1 MNHLITAGLAKASL
15 QQPAS
20 DLRMVQVAK
29 LDAGQESE
37 VLDFLAQRPIHTVGM
52 VGFIRDNGLVS
63 SLNRGTFYSCR
74 NSQGQI
80 EGVALIGHATLMET
94 TSDRALEAFAEIAQ
108 TCTTTHLIM
117 GEKETIN
124 EFWNHYAEAGQEMR
138 RACRELLFELK
149 WPVEARP
156 EVPGLRLA
164 TPADLELIMPVQAQ
178 MAFDESG
185 VNPMQRDPEGFR
197 QRCARRI
204 ELGRTWVWVEAGQ
217 LMFKAEVVADTSSV
231 IYLEGI
237 WTNSEQRAQGY
248 GLRCMSQLS
257 RLLLSR
263 TKSISVLVNDTNTTA
278 HNFYLKAGYKLRGV
292 YDTVFL
298 VK

>member
-1 MNHLITAGLAKASL
+1 
-15 QQPAS
+15 
-20 DLRMVQVAK
+20 MVQVAK

-52 VGFIRDNGLVS
+52 VGLISDNGLVS

-108 TCTTTHLIM
+108 TCTTTHMIM
-117 GEKETIN
+117 GEEEAIN
-124 EFWNHYAEAGQEMR
+124 QFWNHYAEAGQEMR

-204 ELGRTWVWVEAGQ
+204 EQGRTWVWVEAGQ
-217 LMFKAEVVADTSSV
+217 LMFKAEVVADTSAV

-237 WTNSEQRAQGY
+237 WTNTEQRAQGY

-257 RLLLSR
+257 RLLLNR
-263 TKSISVLVNDTNTTA
+263 TKSISVLVNESNTTA

>member
-1 MNHLITAGLAKASL
+1 MHHLNTAATARAPYR
-15 QQPAS
+15 QPS
-20 DLRMVQVAK
+20 TDLRMVQVAK
-29 LDAGQESE
+29 LDASHESE
-37 VLDFLAQRPIHTVGM
+37 VLNFLAQRPIHTVGM
-52 VGFIRDNGLVS
+52 VGLIRDNGLVS
-63 SLNRGTFYSCR
+63 SLNRGSFYSCR

-108 TCTTTHLIM
+108 TCTTTHMIM
-117 GEKETIN
+117 AEKDAIN
-124 EFWNHYAEAGQEMR
+124 QFWGHYAEAGQQMR

-156 EVPGLRLA
+156 DVPGLRLA
-164 TPADLELIMPVQAQ
+164 SPADLDLIIPVQAQ

-185 VNPMQRDPEGFR
+185 VNPLEKDPAGFR
-197 QRCARRI
+197 QRCARRV
-204 ELGRTWVWVEAGQ
+204 EQGRTWVWIEAGK

-237 WTNSEQRAQGY
+237 WTNTEDRAQGY

-257 RLLLSR
+257 RLLLTR
-263 TKSISVLVNDTNTTA
+263 TQSISVLVNETNTIA
-278 HNFYLKAGYKLRGV
+278 HNFYQKAGYKLRGV

>member
-1 MNHLITAGLAKASL
+1 MYQLNSAALLKAM
-15 QQPAS
+15 QTQPSS
-20 DLRMVQVAK
+20 DLSMVQVAK
-29 LDAGQESE
+29 LDASQQSE
-37 VLDFLAQRPIHTVGM
+37 VLDFLARRPIHTVGM
-52 VGFIRDNGLVS
+52 VGLINDNGLVS
-63 SLNRGTFYSCR
+63 PLNRGTFYSCR

-80 EGVALIGHATLMET
+80 EGIALIGHATLMET

-108 TCTTTHLIM
+108 TCATTHMIM
-117 GEKETIN
+117 GELETIN
-124 EFWNHYAEAGQEMR
+124 EFWGHYAAAGQQMR

-149 WPVEARP
+149 WPVEARA

-164 TPADLELIMPVQAQ
+164 IAADLELIMPVQAQ

-185 VNPMQRDPEGFR
+185 VNPLERDPEGFR

-204 ELGRTWVWVEAGQ
+204 AQGRTWVWVEAGQ

-237 WTNSEQRAQGY
+237 WTNEEQRTQGY

-263 TKSISVLVNDTNTTA
+263 TQSVSVLVNETNTTA
-278 HNFYLKAGYKLRGV
+278 HNFYQKAGYKLRGV

-298 VK
+298 Q

>member
-1 MNHLITAGLAKASL
+1 MHQLNTAVVKTS
-15 QQPAS
+15 QPQRSS
-20 DLRMVQVAK
+20 DLRTVQVAK
-29 LDAGQESE
+29 LNASQESE

-52 VGFIRDNGLVS
+52 VGLIRDNGLVS

-74 NSQGQI
+74 NAQGQI

-94 TSDRALEAFAEIAQ
+94 TSDRALEAFAQIAQ
-108 TCTTTHLIM
+108 SCTITHMIM
-117 GEKETIN
+117 GEKQAVN
-124 EFWNHYAEAGQEMR
+124 QFWSYYAEAGQVMR
-138 RACRELLFELK
+138 SACRELLFELK

-185 VNPMQRDPEGFR
+185 VNPLELDREGFR

-204 ELGRTWVWVEAGQ
+204 ELGRTWVWVEAGK

-237 WTNSEQRAQGY
+237 WTNTEERAQGY

-257 RLLLSR
+257 RLLLAR
-263 TKSISVLVNDTNTTA
+263 TKSVSVLVNESNTAA
-278 HNFYLKAGYKLRGV
+278 HNFYQKAGYKLRGV